1 MASCSCSQCGTL
13 LYVPPQAGREAVSS
27 CTWLRPEM
35 PQSWPSPAGMLHL
48 SLFFFFPGRPERP
61 HLSRLFLVC
70 SLRSQYLQLPPSQ
83 DP

>member
-1 MASCSCSQCGTL
+1 MSHLRQGEKL
-13 LYVPPQAGREAVSS
+13 FPP
-27 CTWLRPEM
+27 TPEM
-35 PQSWPSPAGMLHL
+35 PQSWPSPAGILHL
-48 SLFFFFPGRPERP
+48 SFFPGRPERP